1 MSLWERHGFAR
12 LMDWSMRGPE
22 IGRLR
27 ARALATAAGHVLEV
41 GFGTGLNLQYY
52 PAAVRSLTALDP
64 LDALR
69 GRVEARIA
77 AAPFPVRRV
86 ALAADGRLPFDDTH
100 FDCVV
105 TTWTLCSILDAH
117 AALREMRRVLRPDGR
132 YLFIEHGAS
141 DDAGVARWQRRLEP
155 LHKRIAGGCHL
166 TRRIDALIASAGFT
180 LVDYERWVEPGPRV
194 FTAMVR
200 GSARP

>member
-77 AAPFPVRRV
+77 AAPVPVRRV
-86 ALAADGRLPFDDTH
+86 TLAADGRLPFDDTH

-180 LVDYERWVEPGPRV
+180 LVDCDRWVEPGPRV

>member
-77 AAPFPVRRV
+77 AAPVPVRRV
-86 ALAADGRLPFDDTH
+86 TLAADGRLPFDDTH

-141 DDAGVARWQRRLEP
+141 DDAGVARWQQRLEP